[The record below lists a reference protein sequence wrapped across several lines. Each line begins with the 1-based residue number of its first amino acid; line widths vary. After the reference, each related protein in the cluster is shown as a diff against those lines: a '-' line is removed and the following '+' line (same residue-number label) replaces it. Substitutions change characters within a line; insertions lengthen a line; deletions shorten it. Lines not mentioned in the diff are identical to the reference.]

1 MITEWKYV
9 KPLTSEEKIKEFEDT
24 VKFNLPEDFKK
35 CVVQNNGGRPNLRT
49 FDTDKEKERSF
60 KSIFSFNTEDRETV
74 WKTLDACEEELSDKY
89 VAFGIDNFGN
99 LICFDRKNSNVIF
112 LDVETLNTEYIA
124 PTFSDFLDKLY
135 E

>member
-9 KPLTSEEKIKEFEDT
+9 KKLLSEDRIKEFEET
-24 VKFNLPEDFKK
+24 VKLDLPEDFKK
-35 CVVQNNGGRPNLRT
+35 CVVQNNGGRPDLRT

-60 KSIFSFNTEDRETV
+60 KSLLSFNTEDRETV

-99 LICFDRKNSNVIF
+99 LICFDRKNSSVIF
-112 LDVETLNTEYIA
+112 LNAETLTTEYIA
-124 PTFSDFLDKLY
+124 PTFTAFLDKLY